1 MIYSNLLAVGDWIGW
16 AIGAAVLLALIIL
29 IAIYVPLK
37 TWFRAMVSGAYIS
50 IFRMIGIKMRKID
63 VQMIVNAYI
72 SAKKAGL
79 SINVNELETHFM
91 AGGNVNQVVAAL
103 IAAHNARIPLGVDT
117 AKAID
122 LAGRDVLEA
131 VRVSVTPKIISTPEI
146 AAIAKDGIELRVV
159 AKITVRANL
168 DRLIGGAGEE
178 TIIARVG
185 EGIVTAIGQSEN
197 HQDVLQNPSII
208 SSILNHDDKL
218 DKNTA
223 YEILSVDIADVDV
236 GKNIGAQ
243 LKIDKANAD
252 KQIAQAK
259 AEERRAEAQASE
271 QEMIAKTQEMK
282 AQVLLAESE
291 VPKAMADAF
300 REGKLGVMDYYRM
313 QNIVADTSMR
323 SSFAGTT
330 SKTALEAPKNTEG
343 TGTRSNKKPDKKG
356 E

>member
-1 MIYSNLLAVGDWIGW
+1 MMTNLLAVQDWIGW
-16 AIGAAVLLALIIL
+16 AIGGALLLALIVFIL
-29 IAIYVPLK
+29 IYVPLK
-37 TWFRAMVSGAYIS
+37 TWFRALVSGAYIS
-50 IFRMIGIKMRKID
+50 IIRMIGIKLRKID

-79 SINVNELETHFM
+79 HITVTELETHYM

-103 IAAHNARIPLGVDT
+103 IAAHNARIPLEADT

-131 VRVSVTPKIISTPEI
+131 VRVSVNPKIIATPEI
-146 AAIAKDGIELRVV
+146 AAVAKDGIELRVI

-178 TIIARVG
+178 TIVARVG
-185 EGIVTAIGQSEN
+185 EGIVTAIGQSHN
-197 HQDVLQNPSII
+197 HQDILQNPSII
-208 SSILNHDDKL
+208 SGILNHDDKL

-223 YEILSVDIADVDV
+223 FEILSVDIADVDV

-243 LKIDKANAD
+243 LQIDKANAD

-282 AQVLLAESE
+282 AQVLQAESE
-291 VPKAMADAF
+291 LPKAMAEAF
-300 REGKLGVMDYYRM
+300 REGKLGIMDYYRM
-313 QNIVADTSMR
+313 QNLVADTSMR
-323 SSFAGTT
+323 SALAST
-330 SKTALEAPKNTEG
+330 SKNSLEAPKDDE
-343 TGTRSNKKPDKKG
+343 
-356 E
+356 